1 MMKSMSNT
9 MKIASA
15 WAIAGALLS
24 AIVPAA
30 SAAELKVGF
39 LNTERVLRESAPALR
54 AQKKLEREFEKRE
67 ADLKKMD
74 RQIRDLQASLD
85 RDGATMGEAARKDK
99 ERELANLSREFQR
112 AERSF
117 REDVNQRKNEEL
129 ASLQERAN
137 KIIQQIA
144 DAEKF
149 DLILQEPVVWAS
161 PRIDITDRII
171 KALADK

>member
-1 MMKSMSNT
+1 MLNGWARAT
-9 MKIASA
+9 ATIA
-15 WAIAGALLS
+15 LC
-24 AIVPAA
+24 VAA
-30 SAAELKVGF
+30 QATQAADLKVGF
-39 LNTERVLRESAPALR
+39 LNTERVLRESAPAVR

-67 ADLKKMD
+67 ADLKRAE
-74 RQIRDLQASLD
+74 RQIRDLQALLD
-85 RDGATMGEAARKDK
+85 RDGATMSETDRKNR
-99 ERELANLSREFQR
+99 ERELGPLQRDFQR
-112 AERSF
+112 NERSF

>member
-1 MMKSMSNT
+1 MLNGWVRAT
-9 MKIASA
+9 V
-15 WAIAGALLS
+15 AIALC
-24 AIVPAA
+24 VAA
-30 SAAELKVGF
+30 QATQAAELKVGF
-39 LNTERVLRESAPALR
+39 LNTERVLRESAPAVR
-54 AQKKLEREFEKRE
+54 AQKKLEREFEKRT
-67 ADLKKMD
+67 ADLAKME
-74 RQIRDLQASLD
+74 RQIRDLQTLLD
-85 RDGATMGEAARKDK
+85 RDSATMSDTDRKNR
-99 ERELANLSREFQR
+99 ERELGSLQRDFQR
-112 AERSF
+112 NERSF